1 MPKNVLYK
9 KIYVAL
15 VNERIEPIGWYGQH
29 TLLKKKKCFLHEPHP
44 FFFIIND
51 FLLIITIPIK

>member
-9 KIYVAL
+9 KFYVAL

-29 TLLKKKKCFLHEPHP
+29 TNFFCMSPTL
-44 FFFIIND
+44 FFFYY
-51 FLLIITIPIK
+51 K

>member
-9 KIYVAL
+9 KFYVAL

-29 TLLKKKKCFLHEPHP
+29 TLLKKNNVFCMSPTLF
-44 FFFIIND
+44 
-51 FLLIITIPIK
+51 FLL

>member
-9 KIYVAL
+9 KFYVAL

-29 TLLKKKKCFLHEPHP
+29 TLLKKNNVFLHEPHP
-44 FFFIIND
+44 FFYY
-51 FLLIITIPIK
+51 K